1 MATMTDPGKLIKARL
16 PGSCAECG
24 GDIQPNDTIYFSR
37 LHGSRHKRCVEPAEP
52 AATAADERDAT
63 PAGPTAAPRAAPRD
77 DWLWA
82 DGERDAT
89 PRAARDG
96 AAARDGGAARDTEF
110 GRAGDRDAARRELGQ
125 VLDLLIESQEKH
137 TEALR
142 RVRKLL
148 S

>member
-52 AATAADERDAT
+52 AATAAD
-63 PAGPTAAPRAAPRD
+63 
-77 DWLWA
+77 
-82 DGERDAT
+82 ERDAT